1 MRDIFNPFFLPHF
14 LKLLGPSFILQI
26 LAMCQHVF
34 RLSSLSFHSAWHAL
48 ILMLFDSG
56 TSTRILAF
64 ACMVLV
70 LWSPVFVPF
79 LPTLVQSWTTKKPS
93 RTAEIICIIG
103 LYMSIFLLVTL
114 WGKRIRGYEKPL
126 DQYGLD
132 MTSMHK
138 VKVLFVNS
146 QLML

>member
-1 MRDIFNPFFLPHF
+1 
-14 LKLLGPSFILQI
+14 
-26 LAMCQHVF
+26 
-34 RLSSLSFHSAWHAL
+34 
-48 ILMLFDSG
+48 MLFDSG